1 MIIQGVDK
9 YRVTDPLFECV
20 RVVLSHRGEPYSP
33 AYVQGISGAAFR
45 IAGICPCAPTCSFA
59 LETQELATLLG
70 YEVELLGCERGGWQ
84 RGESNVAGRLARMAD
99 NGVLP
104 DADDIADPEIK
115 ALRER
120 LQQLIEQT
128 KAEVREG
135 RPVIFWHGFTTAEFD
150 VVCGYDN
157 ERKELLGRGSY
168 AGTGDEYISAPET
181 RAIGTALVGGGPH
194 AILIGQKVRD
204 FDARTAEIAAL
215 RQAVTHARS
224 TEGQDQLGGDKWVML
239 QGLLCYDRWVREFA
253 TDPERK
259 RTMGDSYCLGGY
271 RSTHRAAAGFTSEL
285 APKYP
290 EATQHFEKAAAHF
303 TAEADAL
310 DLCNEHLGWQT
321 SEGPDPDRNERAAEL
336 LSQACENYSAG
347 IDSIGKALEAI
358 G

>member
-1 MIIQGVDK
+1 VIIEGVDK

-59 LETQELATLLG
+59 METQELVTLLG
-70 YEVELLGCERGGWQ
+70 YDVELVNCEGGGWQ
-84 RGESNVAGRLARMAD
+84 RGEANIAGQLAKMAD
-99 NGVLP
+99 NGALP
-104 DADDIADPEIK
+104 DADDIADPEMK

-120 LQQLIEQT
+120 LQQLIERT

-157 ERKELLGRGSY
+157 EQKKLLGRGSY
-168 AGTGDEYISAPET
+168 AGKEDEYASAPET

-194 AILIGQKVRD
+194 AILIGQKTRD

-215 RQAVTHARS
+215 RQAVAHARS
-224 TEGQDQLGGDKWVML
+224 TEGQDRLGGDEWIML
-239 QGLLCYDRWVREFA
+239 QGLLCYDRWVREFSS
-253 TDPERK
+253 DPERK
-259 RTMGDSYCLGGY
+259 RTMGDSYCLGIY
-271 RSTHRAAAGFTSEL
+271 RSTHRAAAGFMREL
-285 APKYP
+285 SPKYP
-290 EATQHFEKAAAHF
+290 EASQHFDKAVAQF
-303 TAEADAL
+303 TAEADTL
-310 DLCNEHLGWQT
+310 DQCNEHLGWQT
-321 SEGPDPDRNERAAEL
+321 PEGPDPERNARVAPL
-336 LSQACENYSAG
+336 LTQARDGYAAG
-347 IDSIGKALEAI
+347 IDAIEEALEVI